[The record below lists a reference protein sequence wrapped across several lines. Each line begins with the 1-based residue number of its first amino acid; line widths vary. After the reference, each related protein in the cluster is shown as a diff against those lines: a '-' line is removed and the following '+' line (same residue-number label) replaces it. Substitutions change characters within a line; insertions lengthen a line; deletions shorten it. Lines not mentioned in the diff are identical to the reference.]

1 MEAQRPFKRVV
12 VIADLHC
19 GHRVG
24 LTPPDWQS
32 DAPGGKYLL
41 IQEQLWDV
49 YAGYIDS
56 VKPIDY
62 LFVNG
67 DSIDGKG
74 ERSGGTELITT
85 DRTKQINMAYDC
97 IMYAGCS
104 NIVSTIGTPY
114 HVGEAEDW
122 EVMLGKE
129 LGTIA
134 TKSHEWPRIDGITFD
149 LKHQAS
155 GSSQIPHGRA
165 TPLGREKLWNMI
177 WAEYDAQPKSDII
190 IRSHVH
196 FAVSFVEPHWIGIF
210 TPALQGAGTKYGARR
225 CSGLVHFGI
234 TVIDIYPGDNLQ
246 ERIKWHWKTV
256 FVQSQ
261 RSEVLE
267 LSESRMMTMGREI
280 SGVPIVANGCL
291 QQQSFLDTDQIVPV

>member
-1 MEAQRPFKRVV
+1 MIIKRPFTRVV

-24 LTPPDWQS
+24 LTPPAWQS

-41 IQEQLWDV
+41 IQQQLWDV
-49 YAGYIDS
+49 YASYIDA

-62 LFVNG
+62 LFLNG

-97 IMYAGCS
+97 VMYAGCK

-122 EVMLGKE
+122 EVLLGEE

-149 LKHQAS
+149 LKHQSS

-177 WAEYDAQPKSDII
+177 WAEYDAQPRSDII

-196 FAVSFVEPHWIGIF
+196 FAVSFTEPHWIGMF

-234 TVIDIYPGDNLQ
+234 TVIDLYPGENLQ
-246 ERIKWHWKTV
+246 ERVRWHWKTT

-267 LSESRMMTMGREI
+267 LCEPRMTTTAPEI
-280 SGVPIVANGCL
+280 NGAPVADDGY
-291 QQQSFLDTDQIVPV
+291 QQPDSSFWEDQIVTV